1 MVKILALNLRKV
13 VNDYLVSNPDSMF
26 TARQI
31 AEYIFSKYPNECEEK
46 RKSSNAKVIVLDS
59 DTALIQQ
66 IVAEIGS
73 QRPRLQKTNP
83 AIKVTDSRPRLY
95 YFSTKTDDDEIQES
109 EKLNVSAKEADD
121 NKLKEYELYPMLA
134 MYLSAEL
141 GIYTKRIDEKK
152 SSNMQGYKG
161 NHWLFPDVVAMENLS
176 KEWHKE
182 ISDTAKLNSDKL
194 IRLWSFEVKV
204 KLNRSNIREAY
215 FQAVSNSSWA
225 NFGYLVASEIGDS
238 TLKELRILSG
248 LHGIGFI
255 LLNTENPPESDIL
268 IPAKEKSDVDWNT
281 ANRLTKENKDFVD
294 FVKNVRQFY
303 QTGDIKLSD
312 WDKIEA

>member
-13 VNDYLVSNPDSMF
+13 VNEYLVANPDSMF

-31 AEYIFSKYPNECEEK
+31 AEYIFSKYPQECEEK

-66 IVAEIGS
+66 FVAEIGS
-73 QRPRLQKTNP
+73 QRPRLQKANP
-83 AIKVTDSRPRLY
+83 SIKVTDSRPRLY
-95 YFSTKTDDDEIQES
+95 YFSTKSDDDEITEL
-109 EKLNVSAKEADD
+109 EKSSSDIKDD
-121 NKLKEYELYPMLA
+121 SSNRLKEYELYPMLA
-134 MYLSAEL
+134 VYLSSEY

-182 ISDTAKLNSDKL
+182 VSDTAKLNSDKL
-194 IRLWSFEVKV
+194 IRLWSFEVKT
-204 KLNRSNIREAY
+204 KLNRSNVREAY

-225 NFGYLVASEIGDS
+225 NFGYLVASDIGDS
-238 TLKELRILSG
+238 TLKELRILYG

-255 LLNTENPPESDIL
+255 KLNIENPPESEIL
-268 IPAKEKSDVDWNT
+268 IPAKEKFDVDWNT

-303 QTGDIKLSD
+303 QTGDIKISD
-312 WDKIEA
+312 WDKVDA